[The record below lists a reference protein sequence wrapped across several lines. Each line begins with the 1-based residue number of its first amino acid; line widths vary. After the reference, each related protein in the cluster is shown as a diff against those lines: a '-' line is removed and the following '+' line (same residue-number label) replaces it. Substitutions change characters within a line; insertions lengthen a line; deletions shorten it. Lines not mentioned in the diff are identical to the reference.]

1 MHHSEDDAPDDLIA
15 EARAERRYLNQLT
28 RHPDPRDPDHPDH
41 AEDDMSQPLS
51 LKLQICIVWE
61 QLDDAIDHIRK
72 DDHEAAREL
81 ILDCMERLAAI
92 TRP

>member
-1 MHHSEDDAPDDLIA
+1 MHHSEDDIPDDLIA
-15 EARAERRYLNQLT
+15 EARAERRYLNQLM

-41 AEDDMSQPLS
+41 PEDDMSQPLS
-51 LKLQICIVWE
+51 LKLQICTIWE
-61 QLDDAIDHIRK
+61 QLDDAINSMSK
-72 DDHEAAREL
+72 DDHEAARDL